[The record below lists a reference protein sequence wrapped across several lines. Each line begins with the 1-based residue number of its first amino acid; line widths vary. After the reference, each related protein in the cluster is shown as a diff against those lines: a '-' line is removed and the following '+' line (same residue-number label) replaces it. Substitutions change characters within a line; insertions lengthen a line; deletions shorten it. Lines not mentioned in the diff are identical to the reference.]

1 MAMAVRP
8 RSTGIPPCSS
18 SMVSLSSVP
27 VRMGFKFDTK
37 SSANRIPFLK
47 AIRSSQ
53 AQASASTVSRKQ
65 RRPQNVDG
73 EFFVDHT
80 CIDCDACRWMAPQ
93 TFARVDEQSAVLK
106 QPLCEEERLKA
117 LQALISCPTSSI
129 RTEKPPP
136 DILHVQKTFPLPID
150 EQRVPGV
157 YHCGY
162 HSPKSHGAA
171 SYLIVHPEGNILID
185 SPRFTERLASNI
197 EKLGGARYMFLTH
210 EYLLNTSV
218 KLYIKCF
225 QMISIYLMVHRDDIA
240 DHERW
245 SKRLKCDR
253 ILHSLEVD
261 DSTANVE
268 IKLEGSGPW
277 SLFEDIQLIHTPGHT
292 EGSVCLFYTSLDIL
306 FTGDHLFMT
315 ESGLDFSEKFNFY
328 SVPIQLSNV
337 RFLLDLDFKWLLP
350 AHGRRL
356 EFKDYQE
363 KNSTLETFL
372 QKKSSKIEVY
382 A

>member
-1 MAMAVRP
+1 MSLEMAMAVRL
-8 RSTGIPPCSS
+8 RSTRIPPCSS
-18 SMVSLSSVP
+18 SMLSLSSVRVP
-27 VRMGFKFDTK
+27 MGFTFNTN
-37 SSANRIPFLK
+37 SSASRIPFLK

-53 AQASASTVSRKQ
+53 AQASASTVSLKQ

-80 CIDCDACRWMAPQ
+80 CIDCDTCQWMAP
-93 TFARVDEQSAVLK
+93 
-106 QPLCEEERLKA
+106 
-117 LQALISCPTSSI
+117 ALISCPTSSI

-136 DILHVQKTFPLPID
+136 DILTVQKTFPLPID

-162 HSPKSHGAA
+162 HSEKSYGAA

-210 EYLLNTSV
+210 
-218 KLYIKCF
+218 K
-225 QMISIYLMVHRDDIA
+225 DDIA

-253 ILHSLEVD
+253 ILHSLEVE
-261 DSTANVE
+261 DSTTNVE

-277 SLFEDIQLIHTPGHT
+277 SLFQDIQLIHTPGHT
-292 EGSVCLFYTSLDIL
+292 DGSVCLFYTSLDIL

-315 ESGLDFSEKFNFY
+315 ESGLAISEKFNFY
-328 SVPIQLSNV
+328 SVPIQLNNV
-337 RFLLDLDFKWLLP
+337 RILLDLDFKWVLP
-350 AHGRRL
+350 GHGRRV

-363 KNSTLETFL
+363 KNSTLEAFL
-372 QKKSSKIEVY
+372 QQKSSQLL
-382 A
+382 

>member
-1 MAMAVRP
+1 MSLEMAMAVRL
-8 RSTGIPPCSS
+8 RSTRIPPCSS
-18 SMVSLSSVP
+18 SMLSLSSVRVP
-27 VRMGFKFDTK
+27 MGFTFNTN
-37 SSANRIPFLK
+37 SSASRIPFLK

-53 AQASASTVSRKQ
+53 AQASASTVSLKQ

-80 CIDCDACRWMAPQ
+80 CIDCDTCQWMAPQ
-93 TFARVDEQSAVLK
+93 IFTRVDEQSAVLK
-106 QPLCEEERLKA
+106 QPTCEEERLKA

-136 DILHVQKTFPLPID
+136 DILTVQKTFPLPID

-162 HSPKSHGAA
+162 HSEKSYGAA

-210 EYLLNTSV
+210 
-218 KLYIKCF
+218 K
-225 QMISIYLMVHRDDIA
+225 DDIA

-253 ILHSLEVD
+253 ILHSLEVE
-261 DSTANVE
+261 DSTTNVE

-277 SLFEDIQLIHTPGHT
+277 SLFQDIQLIHTPGHT
-292 EGSVCLFYTSLDIL
+292 DGSVCLFYTSLDIL

-315 ESGLDFSEKFNFY
+315 ESGLAISEKFNFY
-328 SVPIQLSNV
+328 SVPIQLNNV
-337 RFLLDLDFKWLLP
+337 RILLDLDFKWVLP
-350 AHGRRL
+350 GHGRRV

-363 KNSTLETFL
+363 KNSTLEAFL
-372 QKKSSKIEVY
+372 QQKSSQLL
-382 A
+382 

>member
-1 MAMAVRP
+1 MPMAVRP
-8 RSTGIPPCSS
+8 RSTGIPPWSS

-27 VRMGFKFDTK
+27 VRMWFKFNTN

-93 TFARVDEQSAVLK
+93 TFTRVDEQSAVLK
-106 QPLCEEERLKA
+106 QPTCEEERLKA
-117 LQALISCPTSSI
+117 LQ
-129 RTEKPPP
+129 
-136 DILHVQKTFPLPID
+136 
-150 EQRVPGV
+150 GV

-197 EKLGGARYMFLTH
+197 EKLGGARYMFMTH
-210 EYLLNTSV
+210 E
-218 KLYIKCF
+218 
-225 QMISIYLMVHRDDIA
+225 DDIA

-328 SVPIQLSNV
+328 SVPIQLNNV
-337 RFLLDLDFKWLLP
+337 RFLLDLDFRWLLP

-363 KNSTLETFL
+363 KNSILEAFL
-372 QKKSSKIEVY
+372 QKKCSNIMVY

>member
-1 MAMAVRP
+1 MPMAVRP
-8 RSTGIPPCSS
+8 RSTGIPPWSS

-27 VRMGFKFDTK
+27 VRMWFKFNTN

-93 TFARVDEQSAVLK
+93 TFTRVDEQSAVLK
-106 QPLCEEERLKA
+106 QPTCEEERLKA
-117 LQALISCPTSSI
+117 LQ
-129 RTEKPPP
+129 
-136 DILHVQKTFPLPID
+136 
-150 EQRVPGV
+150 GV

-197 EKLGGARYMFLTH
+197 EKLGGARYMFMTH
-210 EYLLNTSV
+210 E
-218 KLYIKCF
+218 
-225 QMISIYLMVHRDDIA
+225 DDIA

-328 SVPIQLSNV
+328 SVPIQLNNV
-337 RFLLDLDFKWLLP
+337 RFLLDLDFRWLLP
-350 AHGRRL
+350 EQGIQNGQLNH
-356 EFKDYQE
+356 
-363 KNSTLETFL
+363 
-372 QKKSSKIEVY
+372 
-382 A
+382 

>member
-1 MAMAVRP
+1 MPMAVRP
-8 RSTGIPPCSS
+8 RSTGIPPWSS

-27 VRMGFKFDTK
+27 VRMWFKFNTN

-93 TFARVDEQSAVLK
+93 TFTRVDEQSAVLK
-106 QPLCEEERLKA
+106 QPTCEEERLKA

-129 RTEKPPP
+129 RTEKPPS

-150 EQRVPGV
+150 EQSVPGV

-197 EKLGGARYMFLTH
+197 EKLGGARYMFMTH
-210 EYLLNTSV
+210 E
-218 KLYIKCF
+218 
-225 QMISIYLMVHRDDIA
+225 DDIA

-328 SVPIQLSNV
+328 SVPIQLNNV
-337 RFLLDLDFKWLLP
+337 RFLLDLDFRWLLP
-350 AHGRRL
+350 GYSKWPVEPLNQEFGCCTGPSARL
-356 EFKDYQE
+356 
-363 KNSTLETFL
+363 NGSM
-372 QKKSSKIEVY
+372 

>member
-1 MAMAVRP
+1 MPMAVRP
-8 RSTGIPPCSS
+8 RSTGIPPWSS

-27 VRMGFKFDTK
+27 VRMWFKFNTN

-93 TFARVDEQSAVLK
+93 TFTRVDEQSAVLK
-106 QPLCEEERLKA
+106 QPTCEEERLKA
-117 LQALISCPTSSI
+117 LQ
-129 RTEKPPP
+129 
-136 DILHVQKTFPLPID
+136 
-150 EQRVPGV
+150 GV

-197 EKLGGARYMFLTH
+197 EKLGGARYMFMTH
-210 EYLLNTSV
+210 E
-218 KLYIKCF
+218 
-225 QMISIYLMVHRDDIA
+225 DDIA

-328 SVPIQLSNV
+328 SVPIQLNNV
-337 RFLLDLDFKWLLP
+337 RFLLDLDFRWLLP
-350 AHGRRL
+350 DATFDGRSKRL
-356 EFKDYQE
+356 
-363 KNSTLETFL
+363 NRL
-372 QKKSSKIEVY
+372 QLMEGDLSSKITRRKIQFWKPSCRRSAVI
-382 A
+382 

>member
-1 MAMAVRP
+1 MSLEMAMAVRL
-8 RSTGIPPCSS
+8 RSTRIPPCSS
-18 SMVSLSSVP
+18 SMLSLSSVRVP
-27 VRMGFKFDTK
+27 MGFTFNTN
-37 SSANRIPFLK
+37 SSASRIPFLK

-53 AQASASTVSRKQ
+53 AQASASTVSLKQ

-80 CIDCDACRWMAPQ
+80 CIDCDTCQWMAPQ
-93 TFARVDEQSAVLK
+93 IFTRVDEQSAVLK
-106 QPLCEEERLKA
+106 QPTCEEERLKA

-136 DILHVQKTFPLPID
+136 DILTVQKTFPLPID

-162 HSPKSHGAA
+162 HSEKSYGAA

-185 SPRFTERLASNI
+185 
-197 EKLGGARYMFLTH
+197 
-210 EYLLNTSV
+210 
-218 KLYIKCF
+218 
-225 QMISIYLMVHRDDIA
+225 RDDIA

-253 ILHSLEVD
+253 ILHSLEVE
-261 DSTANVE
+261 DSTTNVE

-277 SLFEDIQLIHTPGHT
+277 SLFQDIQLIHTPGHT
-292 EGSVCLFYTSLDIL
+292 DGSVCLFYTSLDIL

-315 ESGLDFSEKFNFY
+315 ESGLAISEKFNFY
-328 SVPIQLSNV
+328 SVPIQLNNV
-337 RFLLDLDFKWLLP
+337 RILLDLDFKWVLP
-350 AHGRRL
+350 GHGRRV

-363 KNSTLETFL
+363 KNSTLEAFL
-372 QKKSSKIEVY
+372 QQKSSQLL
-382 A
+382 